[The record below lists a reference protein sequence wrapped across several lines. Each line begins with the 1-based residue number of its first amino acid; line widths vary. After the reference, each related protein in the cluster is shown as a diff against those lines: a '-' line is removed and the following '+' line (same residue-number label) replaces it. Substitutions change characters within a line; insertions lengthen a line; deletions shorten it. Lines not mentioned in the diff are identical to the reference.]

1 MSVCINSFYRKA
13 RINQNCTTNI
23 YLRFTVNRR
32 SRYVSTG
39 INIPADDWDFAGLRR
54 HFMNWLCLP
63 TDFNYTAEQL
73 NDLKRE
79 DVAKVL
85 YERGMSI
92 LESKEQKY
100 GAPMM
105 RELERICLLRNVDSK
120 WMEHIDNMDQLR
132 QGIALRGYGQKDPV
146 VEYRIEGFDMF
157 DQMVD
162 SIRESSIKMLLTI
175 EVRQAGAAPKREQ
188 VAKPTGEGF
197 VPGNGAP
204 GVKGA
209 HKGQPV
215 RVIKIGR
222 NDPCPCGS
230 GLKWKKCT
238 CAQYHP
244 EGSNGGEN

>member
-1 MSVCINSFYRKA
+1 MK
-13 RINQNCTTNI
+13 
-23 YLRFTVNRR
+23 
-32 SRYVSTG
+32 
-39 INIPADDWDFAGLRR
+39 
-54 HFMNWLCLP
+54 P

-120 WMEHIDNMDQLR
+120 WMEHIDNMDQLK
-132 QGIALRGYGQKDPV
+132 QGMSLRGYGQRDPI
-146 VEYRIEGFDMF
+146 VEYRIEGFAMF
-157 DQMVD
+157 DEMIAT
-162 SIRESSIKMLLTI
+162 IREDAVHMLLTI
-175 EVRQAGAAPKREQ
+175 EVRQQNQEPKREQ
-188 VAKPTGEGF
+188 VAKPTGEGA
-197 VPGNGAP
+197 PAQAGA
-204 GVKGA
+204 KGA
-209 HKGQPV
+209 TPV
-215 RVIKIGR
+215 RVTNIGR

-238 CAQYHP
+238 CKEYQP
-244 EGSNGGEN
+244 DL

>member
-1 MSVCINSFYRKA
+1 MQIL
-13 RINQNCTTNI
+13 Q
-23 YLRFTVNRR
+23 
-32 SRYVSTG
+32 
-39 INIPADDWDFAGLRR
+39 
-54 HFMNWLCLP
+54 
-63 TDFNYTAEQL
+63 
-73 NDLKRE
+73 
-79 DVAKVL
+79 AKEV
-85 YERGMSI
+85 R
-92 LESKEQKY
+92 Y
-100 GAPMM
+100 GAPVM
-105 RELERICLLRNVDSK
+105 RELERICLLKCVDRM
-120 WMEHIDNMDQLR
+120 WMDHIDNMDQLR
-132 QGIALRGYGQKDPV
+132 QGISLRGYGQKDPV

-209 HKGQPV
+209 PKGQPV

-244 EGSNGGEN
+244 EGGTSGEN